1 MFMPDLLSDVILG
14 IPGKGPL
21 RTSVQVVHCARVPSQ
36 EGKWGQVFSLNF
48 DIQVVTPFF
57 FFLIL
62 TFYLF
67 LKFIHFSLKDN
78 CFSAIHQQEST
89 IGRQKASPS
98 HRIPHPTP
106 LGCHRE
112 VVTS

>member
-36 EGKWGQVFSLNF
+36 EGKWAQVFSLNF

-57 FFLIL
+57 FSYFDFFFVFEIYS
-62 TFYLF
+62 F
-67 LKFIHFSLKDN
+67 FI
-78 CFSAIHQQEST
+78 E
-89 IGRQKASPS
+89 G
-98 HRIPHPTP
+98 
-106 LGCHRE
+106 
-112 VVTS
+112 